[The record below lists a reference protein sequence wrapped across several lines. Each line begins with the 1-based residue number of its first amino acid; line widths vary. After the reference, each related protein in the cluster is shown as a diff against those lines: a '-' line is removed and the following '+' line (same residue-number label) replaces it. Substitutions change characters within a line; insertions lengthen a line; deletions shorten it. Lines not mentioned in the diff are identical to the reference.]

1 MQIEVYKK
9 LWVNCHLMYPN
20 SSQARDIFSHLV
32 AVSMKEN
39 LDSNAFLKTIFQTLT
54 TVKPVKSGSNYF
66 EYSEYT
72 MDCWNLVLNKCQR
85 REQFFLM
92 SILYNKLSFADL
104 EKATEVNENK
114 IKYLI
119 NQAIK
124 KISDFSKEDH
134 KVLPESIQFKAY
146 HEKKIS
152 KISLSEQIFDAV
164 LDFSP
169 TSEKIF
175 ILSEAE
181 KYPDTKKII
190 ESVKKLQQELQAIPK
205 TETFLENIAAIEKGV
220 QNYESDK
227 KQSNKF
233 VLTVRKKTSLYFVI
247 SSLLAVSFLV
257 ALNMQDDGP
266 QIVVETLQ
274 IQRQQPQQ
282 SLAADKSIEI
292 SYDKN
297 KLVSAVVAKTPTL
310 AVAAK
315 TPEVAVV
322 AKVPVATVA
331 AKAPTA
337 TVQSQPIVNSDNNT
351 FKKKNTG
358 VYRGTVVVTNL
369 EEVTERVKSK
379 ILSLSGFKA
388 GEVELGWM
396 KSSDTSYFHFII
408 PNENTEDLNQ
418 FIKQFGDFKYR
429 FEKHPRVLDNDQK
442 RFIIEVRTVE

>member
-20 SSQARDIFSHLV
+20 SSQARDVFSHLV
-32 AVSMKEN
+32 TVSMKEN
-39 LDSNAFLKTIFQTLT
+39 LDSNTFLKTVFQTLT

-72 MDCWNLVLNKCQR
+72 MDCWNSVLNKCQR

-92 SILYNKLSFADL
+92 CILFNKISFSDL
-104 EKATEVNENK
+104 EKSTDINENK

-119 NQAIK
+119 NQALK
-124 KISDFSKEDH
+124 KVSDFSKDDH
-134 KVLPESIQFKAY
+134 KVLSEDIKFKAH

-152 KISLSEQIFDAV
+152 KISLSEQIFDAI
-164 LDFSP
+164 LDFTP
-169 TSEKIF
+169 AKEKAF

-181 KYPDTKKII
+181 KYSDTKKII
-190 ESVKKLQQELQAIPK
+190 ENIRKLQIELDSIPK
-205 TETFLENIAAIEKGV
+205 TETFLENIAAIEKNV
-220 QNYESDK
+220 ENFEIDK
-227 KQSNKF
+227 KQNNK
-233 VLTVRKKTSLYFVI
+233 VTLSTRKKIGLYFAI
-247 SSLLAVSFLV
+247 TSFLAVSFFF
-257 ALNMQDDGP
+257 AFNIRNDGP

-274 IQRQQPQQ
+274 IQRQQPLQT
-282 SLAADKSIEI
+282 LTTAKNIEI

-297 KLVSAVVAKTPTL
+297 KLASAIIATKAPANVPVKPIAKPVVKPPAVVTVAPSSKVVSAA
-310 AVAAK
+310 AVA
-315 TPEVAVV
+315 VAV
-322 AKVPVATVA
+322 
-331 AKAPTA
+331 TA
-337 TVQSQPIVNSDNNT
+337 DNT

-358 VYRGTVVVTNL
+358 VYRGTIDVANL

-396 KSSDTSYFHFII
+396 KSPDTTYFHFII
-408 PNENTEDLNQ
+408 PSESTEDFSQ

-429 FEKHPRVLDNDQK
+429 FEKHPRVLNNDQK
-442 RFIIEVRTVE
+442 RFIIEVRKVE

>member
-1 MQIEVYKK
+1 MQIDVYKK

-20 SSQARDIFSHLV
+20 SSQARDVFSHLV
-32 AVSMKEN
+32 TVSMKEN
-39 LDSNAFLKTIFQTLT
+39 LDSNAFLKTTFETLT

-72 MDCWNLVLNKCQR
+72 MDCWNSVLNKCQR

-92 SILYNKLSFADL
+92 NVLFNKISFSDL
-104 EKATEVNENK
+104 EKATDISENK

-119 NQAIK
+119 NQALK
-124 KISDFSKEDH
+124 KISDFSKDDH
-134 KVLPESIQFKAY
+134 KVISEDIRFKAH

-152 KISLSEQIFDAV
+152 KISLSEHIFEAI
-164 LDFSP
+164 LDITP
-169 TSEKIF
+169 AKEKAF

-190 ESVKKLQQELQAIPK
+190 ENIKKLQLELDSIPK
-205 TETFLENIAAIEKGV
+205 TETFLENIAAIEKNV
-220 QNYESDK
+220 ENYEHDK
-227 KQSNKF
+227 KQNNK
-233 VLTVRKKTSLYFVI
+233 VRLSARKKVGLYFAI
-247 SSLLAVSFLV
+247 TSFLAVSFFV
-257 ALNMQDDGP
+257 AFSIRNDGP

-274 IQRQQPQQ
+274 IQRHQPLQT
-282 SLAADKSIEI
+282 LVTAKNIEI

-297 KLVSAVVAKTPTL
+297 KLASAIIVTKAPANVPVKPVVKPAVKQV
-310 AVAAK
+310 AVA
-315 TPEVAVV
+315 T
-322 AKVPVATVA
+322 
-331 AKAPTA
+331 
-337 TVQSQPIVNSDNNT
+337 DNT

-358 VYRGTVVVTNL
+358 VYRGTIGVANL

-396 KSSDTSYFHFII
+396 KSTDTTYFHFII
-408 PNENTEDLNQ
+408 PTENTEDLNQ

-429 FEKHPRVLDNDQK
+429 FEKHPRVLNNDQK
-442 RFIIEVRTVE
+442 RFIIEVRKVE